1 MPLPAVSSKTI
12 LPSLTVAVFG
22 KAVHPG
28 VTFACALVCIAML
41 FVTAPFVQAQQPDSD
56 DEVVRVNTNLVVFP
70 IRVKDKRGSAATK
83 LTEQDLSLKDPD
95 QVTSSLYLYAGAD
108 RLTLVFALDQS
119 GSLREVISQQRG
131 AAVALFKRFGERS
144 QVAVIHFA
152 ERPALVAPFGNDLA
166 KAEAAFE
173 FPVKRNQRTAIFDA
187 AAAAI
192 GAFDVLPRFRSERRI
207 VVLISDGLDNASIS
221 KASAVIQS
229 ASAKHIS
236 FYIIHLPLF
245 EPRDGRLAV
254 RTPAKGFRDLAER
267 TGGKYFLVGDA
278 KTALMQQGGDA
289 TPNLAPVFR
298 AIEDDLRSQYLLGYY
313 AGPGSR
319 DGRDHQFTIG
329 MPPGVEYQM
338 GNYGYARE
346 HKFFIKVPKP
356 TKKGARP

>member
-1 MPLPAVSSKTI
+1 MPLPAVSSNTI
-12 LPSLTVAVFG
+12 LSSLIVAVFR
-22 KAVHPG
+22 KAVRPG
-28 VTFACALVCIAML
+28 VLFACALML
-41 FVTAPFVQAQQPDSD
+41 FVAAPLVHAQQSESD
-56 DEVVRVNTNLVVFP
+56 DEVVKVDTNLVVFP
-70 IRVKDKRGSAATK
+70 IRVKDKRRAVTK

-119 GSLREVISQQRG
+119 GSLRDVVSQQRG
-131 AAVALFKRFGERS
+131 AALALLKRFGERS

-152 ERPALVAPFGNDLA
+152 QTPALAAPFGNDLA
-166 KAEAAFE
+166 TAEAAFE

-187 AAAAI
+187 AAAAVN
-192 GAFDVLPRFRSERRI
+192 AFDVLPPFRSERRI
-207 VVLISDGLDNASIS
+207 VVLISDGLDNASAS

-229 ASAKHIS
+229 ALAKHIS

-245 EPRDGRLAV
+245 EPRDGRLVV
-254 RTPAKGFRDLAER
+254 RSPAKGFRDLAER

-278 KTALMQQGGDA
+278 KTALMQQAGNT
-289 TPNLAPVFR
+289 TPNLAPVFQ

-329 MPPGVEYQM
+329 MPSGVEYQM

-346 HKFFIKVPKP
+346 HKFFIKTPRAAQKS
-356 TKKGARP
+356 ARP